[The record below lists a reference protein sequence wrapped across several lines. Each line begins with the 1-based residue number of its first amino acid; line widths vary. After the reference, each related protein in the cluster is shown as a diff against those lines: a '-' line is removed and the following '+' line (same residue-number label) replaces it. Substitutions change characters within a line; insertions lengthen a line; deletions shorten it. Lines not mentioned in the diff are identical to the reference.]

1 LTAVRLLV
9 AIAVITVSC
18 APFNTSTPASAQSYP
33 MYQYVVQVPTKPVS
47 PNERLKLA
55 WEPRLA
61 SGSSTTIYEI
71 QLCVALFGP
80 WESVDALKK
89 AMAPRDTRSCP
100 PVGASVVSE
109 TERVASNIGAR
120 MATEVIVPSAPGFYD
135 LRQISILS
143 AGNST
148 SSASIIEVR

>member
-1 LTAVRLLV
+1 
-9 AIAVITVSC
+9 
-18 APFNTSTPASAQSYP
+18 

-61 SGSSTTIYEI
+61 SGTSASIYEI

-89 AMAPRDTRSCP
+89 AMGPRDTRSCP
-100 PVGASVVSE
+100 PPGASVASE
-109 TERVASNIGAR
+109 TSRIASNSGTP

-135 LRQISILS
+135 LRQISIFS

-148 SSASIIEVR
+148 SAAAVIEVR

>member
-1 LTAVRLLV
+1 MRLLV
-9 AIAVITVSC
+9 SIVLLAVSC
-18 APFNTSTPASAQSYP
+18 APSSSPTPGPAQTYP
-33 MYQYVVQVPTKPVS
+33 MYQYVVQVPTKPLS

-61 SGSSTTIYEI
+61 SGTSSSIYEL

-89 AMAPRDTRSCP
+89 AMATRDTRSCP
-100 PVGASVVSE
+100 PLGATVASV
-109 TERVASNIGAR
+109 TERVASNTGAR
-120 MATEVIVPSAPGFYD
+120 MDTEVMVPSAPGFYD
-135 LRQISILS
+135 LRQISIFS

-148 SSASIIEVR
+148 SAGSVIEVR